1 MVLAVRQGASI
12 REVARR
18 NRCGVATVHLWVRR
32 VGDRPL
38 SEINWND
45 RPSLPHKIQRT
56 GRIIEDL
63 VLTLRR
69 ELRESSV
76 LGEYGAAAIHG
87 ELLSRGISPVPSV
100 RSIGRIVQ
108 RRGALDNRRRIRQR
122 PPVAGWYLPDVAER
136 TSELDSFDVIEDL
149 MIEGGIH
156 VDVFTAISLHGGLVA
171 CWPDRNIPS
180 TKVVSAMSQHWRS
193 VGLPTYAQ
201 FDNDARFQG
210 NHRSADSIGRVIR
223 LCLSL
228 EVTPVFA
235 PPRETGFQAAIESF
249 NGRWQAK
256 VWQRFHYESLAALQL
271 QSARYIAAYRSHASR
286 RIEQAPERRSFPS
299 VWQLDL
305 QAHPRGRI
313 VYLRRT
319 SEHGKVN
326 LFGHSFFVDQNWP
339 HRLVR
344 AEVNLNAGV
353 ISFYALRR
361 REPAQQPL
369 LRTVEY
375 RFPNRRFSDR
385 STNQR
390 NMQSS

>member
-1 MVLAVRQGASI
+1 MVLVVRQGASI

-18 NRCGVATVHLWVRR
+18 YCCGVATVHLWVRR
-32 VGDRPL
+32 AGDRPL
-38 SEINWND
+38 GEINWND

-56 GRIIEDL
+56 DRTIEDL

-69 ELRESSV
+69 ELRETSV
-76 LGEYGAAAIHG
+76 LGEYGAAAIHA

-100 RSIGRIVQ
+100 RTIGRMVQ
-108 RRGALDNRRRIRQR
+108 RRGALDNRRRMRQR
-122 PPVAGWYLPDVAER
+122 PPVAGWYLPDVAEGA
-136 TSELDSFDVIEDL
+136 SELDSFDVIEDL

-180 TKVVSAMSQHWRS
+180 TKVVSAMSEHWCS
-193 VGLPTYAQ
+193 FGLPTYAQ

-210 NHRSADSIGRVIR
+210 NHRFADSIGRVIR

-228 EVTPVFA
+228 GVTPVFA

-271 QSARYIAAYRSHASR
+271 QSARYTTAYRSHGTG

-319 SEHGKVN
+319 SELGKVN
-326 LFGHSFFVDQNWP
+326 LLGHSFFVDQNWP

-390 NMQSS
+390 DIQSS

>member
-1 MVLAVRQGASI
+1 
-12 REVARR
+12 
-18 NRCGVATVHLWVRR
+18 
-32 VGDRPL
+32 
-38 SEINWND
+38 
-45 RPSLPHKIQRT
+45 
-56 GRIIEDL
+56 
-63 VLTLRR
+63 
-69 ELRESSV
+69 
-76 LGEYGAAAIHG
+76 
-87 ELLSRGISPVPSV
+87 VP
-100 RSIGRIVQ
+100 
-108 RRGALDNRRRIRQR
+108 
-122 PPVAGWYLPDVAER
+122 GWYLPDVAER
-136 TSELDSFDVIEDL
+136 ANELDSFDVIEDL

-180 TKVVSAMSQHWRS
+180 TKVVSAMSEHWRR

-228 EVTPVFA
+228 GVTPVFA

-271 QSARYIAAYRSHASR
+271 QSARYIAAYRSHLSR
-286 RIEQAPERRSFPS
+286 RIEQAPQRSSFPS

-319 SEHGKVN
+319 SEDGKVN

-369 LRTVEY
+369 LQTVEY
-375 RFPNRRFSDR
+375 RLPNRRFSDR

-390 NMQSS
+390 NMQSP